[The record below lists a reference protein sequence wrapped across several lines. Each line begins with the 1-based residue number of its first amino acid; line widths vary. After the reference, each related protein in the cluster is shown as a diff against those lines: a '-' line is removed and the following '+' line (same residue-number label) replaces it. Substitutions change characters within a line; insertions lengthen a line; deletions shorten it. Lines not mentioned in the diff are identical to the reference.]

1 MKATVI
7 SFISAKG
14 GSGKTITAA
23 SLAAFLSFLRKKVLI
38 IDCDAATNGLTLF
51 FLDDIIDRK
60 SKDSVNGQVRG
71 KSGRQLLGIFESA
84 NVEEQTNR
92 SEKIDEGHEPSKPS
106 LPIHIQTRQNF
117 FVIPS
122 SFVQMR
128 TQDVD
133 VSRFE
138 LKLRETINMY
148 RKDFDYIFLDA
159 QAGADEFAEA
169 AVRNSDENVI
179 VSEYDPVSVQG
190 VERLKSLFSDSLDPN
205 RTWTLY
211 NKLLPEVAEKFSE
224 FLIITR
230 ILSPIPWDAEVVR
243 AFARQELPLN
253 MEDGSTHTFAIMRT
267 ARMLFRKNVD
277 TDIENW
283 LGEKESKIKGPSK
296 KLLEDYER
304 KVNELRDMQKDINV
318 KMRTTLVVE
327 DAFIPLLAAT
337 FLFAAVMS
345 VYYIVERSN
354 KFLGESVVRSI
365 FVIVR
370 EEPIAVITG
379 AIFLVLSLAVLVFK
393 RMLFRRSVIREE
405 SQKAELSVIQEKIE
419 ELSEERRRLR
429 SFLETDIEKIV
440 R

>member
-7 SFISAKG
+7 SFISPKG

-23 SLAAFLSFLRKKVLI
+23 SLAAFLSFLGKTVLI

-60 SKDSVNGQVRG
+60 SEDRVNGQAHDEFRG
-71 KSGRQLLGIFESA
+71 PLLGIFEA
-84 NVEEQTNR
+84 ATVEGQT
-92 SEKIDEGHEPSKPS
+92 KAS
-106 LPIHIQTRQNF
+106 LPIHTRTRQNF

-122 SFVQMR
+122 SFIQMR

-138 LKLRETINMY
+138 VKLRETINMY
-148 RKDFDYIFLDA
+148 GMDVDYIFLDA

-190 VERLKSLFSDSLDPN
+190 VERLKTLFSDSLDPN
-205 RTWTLY
+205 RTWILY

-224 FLIITR
+224 FLTITR

-253 MEDGSTHTFAIMRT
+253 MEEGSTHTFAIMRT

-277 TDIENW
+277 ADIRNW
-283 LGEKESKIKGPSK
+283 LEETESKIKEPSK
-296 KLLEDYER
+296 KLLKDYER
-304 KVNELRDMQKDINV
+304 QLRELRNMQKDINV
-318 KMRTTLVVE
+318 KMRTTTAVEEAVIPIGIVLGLGATVMSGLYILGIYMASPSESLIQIIWERPFLGTAAALLLVL
-327 DAFIPLLAAT
+327 FPLLYAFKLT
-337 FLFAAVMS
+337 
-345 VYYIVERSN
+345 
-354 KFLGESVVRSI
+354 
-365 FVIVR
+365 
-370 EEPIAVITG
+370 
-379 AIFLVLSLAVLVFK
+379 VFK
-393 RMLFRRSVIREE
+393 RTVIREE
-405 SQKAELSVIQEKIE
+405 SQIAELAVIQESIE
-419 ELSEERRRLR
+419 ELSEERKRLR
-429 SFLETDIEKIV
+429 SFLESDIEKIA